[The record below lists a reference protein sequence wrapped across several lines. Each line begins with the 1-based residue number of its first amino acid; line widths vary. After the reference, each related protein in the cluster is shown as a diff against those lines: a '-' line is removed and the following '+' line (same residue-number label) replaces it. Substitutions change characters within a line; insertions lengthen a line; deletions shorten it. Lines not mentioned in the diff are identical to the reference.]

1 MTTQTLPSH
10 SAVPRSLRSL
20 LLVLAVLVCL
30 AAPAASQ
37 AFTIGMSDQKVGMWQ
52 DPRFAQLGIT
62 QVRLLMA
69 YDNVLRKDFSRY
81 DAWMS
86 AAHRRGADVLVTIDR
101 DIGSFKRMP
110 SLRQYRKVIR
120 ILRERY
126 PWVDTYGA
134 WNEANH
140 VKQPTYRKP
149 KRAAMVYDLI
159 KTKCR
164 SCTVTAPSL
173 LDAGIKTV
181 QYAKAFNKA
190 AKKRVTIWALHNHI
204 DANRNRLG
212 KKSTTNLFL
221 RNTRG
226 QVWFTETGGI
236 WNRWVPKKSG
246 KKKHIKQYNRK
257 NAVRAIRNIFKLAR
271 LNKRRVT
278 RIYYYNW
285 YAPAEKKPRWDSG
298 LIGPDG
304 KERTT
309 YRTLRAQA
317 RKYAR

>member
-1 MTTQTLPSH
+1 VTRVVLTIST
-10 SAVPRSLRSL
+10 SL
-20 LLVLAVLVCL
+20 LLLVALAVPAQ
-30 AAPAASQ
+30 AARKPIVGIGEQNPNVFVDGRWHALDKPDVRYVIGWDALRYKDQRAS
-37 AFTIGMSDQKVGMWQ
+37 ADWYLTWARNAGARV
-52 DPRFAQLGIT
+52 
-62 QVRLLMA
+62 LLS
-69 YDNVLRKDFSRY
+69 FGHSR
-81 DAWMS
+81 
-86 AAHRRGADVLVTIDR
+86 RPGREL
-101 DIGSFKRMP
+101 RMP
-110 SLRQYRKVIR
+110 TKRQFTAQFKAVRK
-120 ILRERY
+120 RY
-126 PWVDTYGA
+126 PWVKTFQA

-140 VKQPTYRKP
+140 GTQPTYRKP